1 MNETSYP
8 AQAPAQAQPE
18 RTSGAIGIGG
28 SMAEALGGIASVAL
42 AIIALVGVIP
52 KELTAIAT
60 IVLGAAFFC
69 EGGTIAAAYRQLL
82 SRWGVAR
89 QGSFSGGMTV
99 EFMAGVAG
107 IVLGIL
113 ALFLNFGA
121 TLLGAASIV
130 FGAAMLLSSQAL
142 SRVSW
147 LSASYK
153 AEPQVQEFAR
163 ESATASAGGQILV
176 GLAAIVLGILAV
188 AGLNSMILIEVSVL
202 CLGVGVLLVGT
213 VFGSGLASAK

>member
-1 MNETSYP
+1 MEVRMNGTSYP

-18 RTSGAIGIGG
+18 RTSWAVGIGG

-82 SRWGVAR
+82 SGWGVAR

-147 LSASYK
+147 LSA
-153 AEPQVQEFAR
+153 
-163 ESATASAGGQILV
+163 
-176 GLAAIVLGILAV
+176 
-188 AGLNSMILIEVSVL
+188 
-202 CLGVGVLLVGT
+202 
-213 VFGSGLASAK
+213 